1 MNSSQPLEDLST
13 RILLHDLRPFSPGA
27 QLVNSSDP
35 TAPRRWIQFQQ
46 PAYSSYRMSS
56 CQANRCLYSF
66 VKNYLSRYRYNKGF
80 TRLPDNVLLIV
91 IEHLSSDFYELTRFA
106 RTSQRFF
113 PLAMN
118 YLIRK
123 SVQGNGDLLGYTA
136 ARGMKIMV
144 RRMITIGADVNMRLD
159 PNLFVGIRWRLG

>member
-56 CQANRCLYSF
+56 WFKSLHPYLPPTFDSS
-66 VKNYLSRYRYNKGF
+66 VKPIDGF

-91 IEHLSSDFYELTRFA
+91 IEHLSSDLYELTRFA